1 MSITRSDVDAIITK
15 RLGALLVEADMTT
28 EVGLNQHLIDPL
40 GWALRALGYGQTS
53 YTDVTDADL
62 SLVAVGHVDALLD
75 LTELRTLESVGGN
88 LTAVDVTIGAISERK
103 STLGD
108 RVTKLVTDKRKTVQ
122 ARWGEYLTQPLEG
135 PGVNPGGPVRL
146 YTL

>member
-53 YTDVTDADL
+53 YTDVTDDDL
-62 SLVAVGHVDALLD
+62 SLVAVGHVD
-75 LTELRTLESVGGN
+75 
-88 LTAVDVTIGAISERK
+88 SERK
-103 STLGD
+103 SNLGD
-108 RVTKLVTDKRKTVQ
+108 RVAKLVTDKRKTVQ